1 VNVEPLPDALTTVT
15 SPRNMRASLR
25 VIASP
30 RPGLPKRCAVETS
43 AWVHLGH
50 AASLRRHGPQKC
62 MKIRRGCSVS
72 MWLWIAVT
80 SMPLDRKALIT
91 GFTSSAVSTKS
102 PVMAALR
109 AGRLEADAGRHA
121 GRACRAELHSVL
133 IDRIAARNPELIN
146 AAIVCPLAPMI

>member
-15 SPRNMRASLR
+15 SPRIMRASLR

-30 RPGLPKRCAVETS
+30 RPELPKRCAVEAS

-102 PVMAALR
+102 PVMAALPPPVGCR
-109 AGRLEADAGRHA
+109 LSSNRSAGASGGGNRCHCANREH
-121 GRACRAELHSVL
+121 
-133 IDRIAARNPELIN
+133 
-146 AAIVCPLAPMI
+146 M